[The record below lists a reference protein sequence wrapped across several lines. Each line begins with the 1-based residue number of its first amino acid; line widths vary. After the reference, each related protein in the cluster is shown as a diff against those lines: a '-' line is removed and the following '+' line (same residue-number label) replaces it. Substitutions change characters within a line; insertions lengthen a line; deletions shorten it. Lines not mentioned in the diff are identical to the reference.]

1 MPKTDRRALRLAL
14 AAVAI
19 ACSLVAAPASAA
31 ETGTIQGRVIN
42 ASTGRPQSG
51 VTVTLTSA
59 KADGT
64 EQERTRVETSK
75 DGRYTFGD
83 LPTGDALVYA
93 VDASFQGG
101 IFAGGVIFL
110 PDDTAKS
117 PVVETKL
124 RVWPTTTDPAVI
136 QIPRNSLFAS
146 QQANSVGVIES
157 VTLFNSSQK
166 AYIGRGRAS
175 GGDAATPSVAFALP
189 ETAVRDDNGSP
200 QIQIIKADI
209 DLPTLLPSEFG
220 FAATA
225 AIPPGQHKVTF
236 TYVVPGTGGSFDIS
250 RRALYTTVKFEVYAA
265 PPLEIRSNRLTEEG
279 EVAVGDKDYVRYSSA
294 DPIEAGDP
302 IQALAI
308 AEAGTPAALVGGA
321 IAIGAVIL
329 LLGGFGLLRL
339 RGRKPPKGAEPTAED
354 LSAASQRADERQE
367 LLVAIAKLDLQ
378 READTITEEQW
389 RNERDAL
396 KKRLETPVA
405 GSRTQ

>member
-1 MPKTDRRALRLAL
+1 MANKAVLALRIAL
-14 AAVAI
+14 AAGTI
-19 ACSLVAAPASAA
+19 ACTLVVTPPAAGAR
-31 ETGTIQGRVIN
+31 TGTIQGRVTN

-59 KADGT
+59 KPDGT
-64 EQERTRVETSK
+64 EQERTRVVTSK
-75 DGRYTFGD
+75 GGRYSFED
-83 LPTGDALVYA
+83 LPTGDERVYA

-101 IFAGGVIFL
+101 IFAGGVVFL
-110 PDDTAKS
+110 PDDTNQP
-117 PVVETKL
+117 PVVDTKL

-136 QIPRNSLFAS
+136 QIPRDSLFVS

-157 VTLFNSSQK
+157 VTIFNSSQK
-166 AYIGRGRAS
+166 AYIGRGRAE
-175 GGDAATPSVAFALP
+175 GGNASTPSVAFALP

-200 QIQIIKADI
+200 QIQIIRADI

-236 TYVVPGTGGSFDIS
+236 TYVVPGNGGTFDIS
-250 RRALYTTVKFEVYAA
+250 RRALYPTVKFEVYAA
-265 PPLEIRSNRLTEEG
+265 PPLEVRSNRLSDEG
-279 EVAVGDKDYVRYSSA
+279 EVAVGEKDYVRYGSD

-308 AEAGTPAALVGGA
+308 ADAGTPAALVGGA
-321 IAIGAVIL
+321 IAIGAAIL

-339 RGRKPPKGAEPTAED
+339 RRGKTPK
-354 LSAASQRADERQE
+354 RAQAPGGSSPGPEGSIDRQE

-378 READTITEEQW
+378 REAETITEEQW
-389 RNERDAL
+389 RDEREAL
-396 KKRLETPVA
+396 KKKLETQTA
-405 GSRTQ
+405 GSTTR